1 MKIAVQLVL
10 KVGDRFYLNGSL
22 KLELRLLRLEA
33 TLGEAVTPVLIAI
46 DEGLA
51 GSVDD
56 LEITF
61 LSPFSI

>member
-1 MKIAVQLVL
+1 L
-10 KVGDRFYLNGSL
+10 GGRFYLNGSL

-46 DEGLA
+46 EDGLA

-61 LSPFSI
+61 LSPFSM